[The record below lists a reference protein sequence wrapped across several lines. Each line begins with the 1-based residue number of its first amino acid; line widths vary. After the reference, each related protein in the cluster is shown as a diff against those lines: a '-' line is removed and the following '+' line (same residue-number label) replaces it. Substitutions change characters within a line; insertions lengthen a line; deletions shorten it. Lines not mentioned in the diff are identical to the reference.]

1 METTSNSKSLILIK
15 WGVIGGLLG
24 FLFSVVTQYSGLAED
39 FSETLGWVSFLVSFV
54 LNVSVLFLAL
64 NEVRTQQAGYM
75 SYGEGLGSSTLLG
88 GIWGIVG
95 GGFNYV
101 YINFIDDT
109 AIPRQMELARQRL
122 EDQGLS
128 ESQIQEAERIT
139 SMMMGPGIQF
149 ITIVIVT
156 IFFLFLL
163 GLVVSGIMKRDKPMF
178 DA

>member
-1 METTSNSKSLILIK
+1 
-15 WGVIGGLLG
+15 
-24 FLFSVVTQYSGLAED
+24 
-39 FSETLGWVSFLVSFV
+39 
-54 LNVSVLFLAL
+54 
-64 NEVRTQQAGYM
+64 
-75 SYGEGLGSSTLLG
+75 
-88 GIWGIVG
+88 
-95 GGFNYV
+95 
-101 YINFIDDT
+101 
-109 AIPRQMELARQRL
+109 MELARQRL